1 MEAEILQLQEPIPL
15 RAAGNET
22 MKIRS
27 QIFTSLAVV
36 LSFISATHAH
46 GQGTFQNLDFE
57 SANIPNGT
65 PAGTVAVSSALPSWT
80 VYYGSSQQ
88 SQMGY
93 QSFSLGATFVSLLT
107 PGSNPVFNSING
119 NYSVLLQGGVTST
132 DASIVQTGI
141 VPSSA
146 KSILFYAES
155 VNAGTLLVSLGGQNI
170 PFFALSSG
178 PNYTEYGGDISA
190 FAGQTEQ
197 LKFSALYQSGGNNN
211 WNIDDIQ
218 FSPNQIPEPQ
228 TWALLFCGAAGG
240 LLTRRFSEQSAKSA
254 PPQSARRGE
263 RK

>member
-1 MEAEILQLQEPIPL
+1 MNLDATKYSTPPNRLLCLTIKALITVLLISNAAPL
-15 RAAGNET
+15 FA
-22 MKIRS
+22 
-27 QIFTSLAVV
+27 
-36 LSFISATHAH
+36 
-46 GQGTFQNLDFE
+46 QGTLPFQNLDFE

-65 PAGTVAVSSALPSWT
+65 PAGTVAVSGALPSWT

-93 QSFSLGATFVSLLT
+93 QSFSLGATFVCLLT
-107 PGSNPVFNSING
+107 PGSNSVFNSING

-146 KSILFYAES
+146 KSILFDAES

-190 FAGQTEQ
+190 FAGQTAQ

-218 FSPNQIPEPQ
+218 FSPNSIPEPQ
-228 TWALLFCGAAGG
+228 TWALMFCGAVGWF
-240 LLTRRFSEQSAKSA
+240 LMRR
-254 PPQSARRGE
+254 